1 MSDAIS
7 GGRARPGGSAESD
20 DKGDEGGARRGAV
33 RGALVAAVGAAVI
46 AGSGPAGAWAGDP
59 QDPVVA
65 VPAAQGSPDP
75 SDPSGLPGPSD
86 PSPEGYPDPVAAPE
100 EGAPAPAG
108 ETALPETDAEAEAAS
123 GPEEGLPEALGEG
136 DAEGAGGRGGL
147 EAAVA
152 YAVAHIGDPYALGG
166 HGPHRWDCSG
176 LVQEAYRRAGA
187 RLPRIAADQYRA
199 TARIPRSAL
208 RRGDLVF
215 WSSDG
220 RASGVHHVAIYL
232 GGGRYLEAARP
243 GTKVRISTFSR
254 YSPNLYGR
262 VRLPGGRAVRRAP
275 DGGPEFGIVAGSD
288 GAASR

>member
-1 MSDAIS
+1 MDDPIS

-20 DKGDEGGARRGAV
+20 DEGGARRGVV
-33 RGALVAAVGAAVI
+33 RGALLAAMGAAVI
-46 AGSGPAGAWAGDP
+46 AGSGPAAAWTGDP
-59 QDPVVA
+59 PDPVV
-65 VPAAQGSPDP
+65 VPVAQ
-75 SDPSGLPGPSD
+75 D
-86 PSPEGYPDPVAAPE
+86 PSPEGYPEPE
-100 EGAPAPAG
+100 EGAPALAVEAAVPEAEDGAEEGLEAVG
-108 ETALPETDAEAEAAS
+108 EESAEAAAPK
-123 GPEEGLPEALGEG
+123 GV
-136 DAEGAGGRGGL
+136 

-166 HGPHRWDCSG
+166 RGPHRWDCSG
-176 LVQEAYRRAGA
+176 LVQEAYRRAGV

-199 TARIPRSAL
+199 TVRIPRSAL

-243 GTKVRISTFSR
+243 GTKVRISAFSR

-262 VRLPGGRAVRRAP
+262 ARPPAGR
-275 DGGPEFGIVAGSD
+275 
-288 GAASR
+288 